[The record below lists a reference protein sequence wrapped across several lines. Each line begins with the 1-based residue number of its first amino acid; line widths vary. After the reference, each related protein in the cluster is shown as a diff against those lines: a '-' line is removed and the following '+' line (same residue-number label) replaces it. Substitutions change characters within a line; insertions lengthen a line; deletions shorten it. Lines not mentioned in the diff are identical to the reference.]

1 MLDLSQRGT
10 VELVVKQ
17 LTGSGIAKIFTHW
30 SDEGVLAEEGTGE
43 FLIDLLVGVEKSS
56 GVDERL
62 ISLDIPKGSARADH
76 QTFLE
81 FIQTVSDDD
90 GVACIVHEALM
101 FGLLLRRVARDDN
114 VFVDLFECQ

>member
-76 QTFLE
+76 QTLLE
-81 FIQTVSDDD
+81 FIQTVSDDY

>member
-17 LTGSGIAKIFTHW
+17 LTGSGKAEIFAHG
-30 SDEGVLAEEGTGE
+30 SDEDVFAEDGAGE
-43 FLIDLLVGVEKSS
+43 LLIDLLVGVEKSS

-90 GVACIVHEALM
+90 GVACIVHEAIMLC
-101 FGLLLRRVARDDN
+101 LLLRRVARDDK